1 VSYFWP
7 SAITI
12 PFHRTTLHPKPPQ
25 TWPTMGKSAKLHKR
39 VVRKTSFPRR
49 QISAKLPR
57 SYCIQ
62 TKKLKSS
69 SSLSSS
75 SNPTPIGPSSRTQV
89 QSAKKRS
96 TLKGKATKDK
106 NSSNTGDGVL
116 GGADY
121 VSLLMGG
128 RKKAKEEAQKLPKDD
143 AI

>member
-1 VSYFWP
+1 
-7 SAITI
+7 
-12 PFHRTTLHPKPPQ
+12 
-25 TWPTMGKSAKLHKR
+25 
-39 VVRKTSFPRR
+39 
-49 QISAKLPR
+49 
-57 SYCIQ
+57 
-62 TKKLKSS
+62 
-69 SSLSSS
+69 
-75 SNPTPIGPSSRTQV
+75 V

-128 RKKAKEEAQKLPKDD
+128 RRKAKEEAQKLPKDD